1 MWPGTVRMSPSGL
14 CWAPVKGSVSQGQE
28 QGPCSEQDTEGS
40 EGRQPSSV
48 SRTRREGEPAIQPA
62 GAWSD
67 SVKWGD
73 RQRRQGY
80 YKWPT
85 HRHRAEHHASWDT
98 VWKTQ
103 GQGEAQG
110 GGQGEQDPHRWGQI
124 WHEGCLGNVST
135 SHQDLINAI
144 VMAANRVLAGT
155 WQHIN
160 TCTAAKSVINMHI
173 WTPCKS
179 LQYSPSDCH
188 FALRVIDV
196 HHRKTSSQGSILM
209 VDTVTP
215 KTADFLFLAETDCDA
230 DTLDSSRSIRAW
242 AWLRGKQ
249 NSSVFILFL
258 ENNYRLLSQLDRECY
273 RITKIIVLQP
283 GLRPSLLIPRIFM
296 NLISQKQNYFKFKAL

>member
-1 MWPGTVRMSPSGL
+1 MNKTQLRVIFSDINISTHIGLRPRCVDVARDSENVTQWPVLSSSERFCLSRSGAGPVL
-14 CWAPVKGSVSQGQE
+14 WAGHWGQWGS
-28 QGPCSEQDTEGS
+28 
-40 EGRQPSSV
+40 GRQPSSV

-179 LQYSPSDCH
+179 LQ
-188 FALRVIDV
+188 FALRLSLCTALLVSIIV
-196 HHRKTSSQGSILM
+196 KRKVKGPSWWLTPWLLKLLTSCFWRKLTAMPTLLTAPGQSAPGPGYVGSRI
-209 VDTVTP
+209 P
-215 KTADFLFLAETDCDA
+215 RFLFFFWKTITGFC
-230 DTLDSSRSIRAW
+230 
-242 AWLRGKQ
+242 
-249 NSSVFILFL
+249 
-258 ENNYRLLSQLDRECY
+258 LS
-273 RITKIIVLQP
+273 
-283 GLRPSLLIPRIFM
+283 
-296 NLISQKQNYFKFKAL
+296 

>member
-1 MWPGTVRMSPSGL
+1 MCGCGPGQWECHPVACAELQWKVLSLKVRSRARALSRTL
-14 CWAPVKGSVSQGQE
+14 RAV
-28 QGPCSEQDTEGS
+28 
-40 EGRQPSSV
+40 RAV
-48 SRTRREGEPAIQPA
+48 SRAQFRAHDARGSQPYSQC
-62 GAWSD
+62 GLVWLSE
-67 SVKWGD
+67 VR

-179 LQYSPSDCH
+179 LQ
-188 FALRVIDV
+188 FALRLSLCTALLVSIIV
-196 HHRKTSSQGSILM
+196 KREGSILM

-230 DTLDSSRSIRAW
+230 DTLTAPGQSAPGPGYVGSR
-242 AWLRGKQ
+242 
-249 NSSVFILFL
+249 
-258 ENNYRLLSQLDRECY
+258 
-273 RITKIIVLQP
+273 
-283 GLRPSLLIPRIFM
+283 IPRFLFFFWKTITGFC
-296 NLISQKQNYFKFKAL
+296 LS

>member
-1 MWPGTVRMSPSGL
+1 MCGCGPGQWECHPVACAELQWKVLSLKVRSRARAL
-14 CWAPVKGSVSQGQE
+14 
-28 QGPCSEQDTEGS
+28 
-40 EGRQPSSV
+40 
-48 SRTRREGEPAIQPA
+48 SRTLRAVRLRPSAELSFAHTTRGGASHTA
-62 GAWSD
+62 SVAWSD

-179 LQYSPSDCH
+179 LQ
-188 FALRVIDV
+188 FALRLSLCKALLVSIIV
-196 HHRKTSSQGSILM
+196 KREVKGPSWWLTPWLLKLLTSCFWRKLTAMPTLWQLQVNPRLGL
-209 VDTVTP
+209 VTWE
-215 KTADFLFLAETDCDA
+215 AEFLGFY
-230 DTLDSSRSIRAW
+230 SFS
-242 AWLRGKQ
+242 GKQ
-249 NSSVFILFL
+249 LQASVSARQRML
-258 ENNYRLLSQLDRECY
+258 
-273 RITKIIVLQP
+273 
-283 GLRPSLLIPRIFM
+283 
-296 NLISQKQNYFKFKAL
+296 